1 MYWIECVIRLD
12 DKLKTSFIVHVVW
25 YSDVCYLYEWWWWQW
40 GQTSFGSTGIL
51 IWHLSLNTW
60 SLIHMQCLSC
70 YNSGC
75 LLFSGSPWQWATS
88 STQRPY
94 TQAVSLT
101 THVPIKTT
109 LPMRQLKTRQ
119 SSHVMALGFLVFPL
133 CWRLTKL
140 GQRNLHLGQT
150 SLKYFRQFRCFLN
163 NWQKKELGIGQSW
176 RWQYCPFNLLCPPQL
191 IYM

>member
-1 MYWIECVIRLD
+1 MCAIYMNDGDGSEDRLHLAQLEF
-12 DKLKTSFIVHVVW
+12 K
-25 YSDVCYLYEWWWWQW
+25 
-40 GQTSFGSTGIL
+40 FGTFF
-51 IWHLSLNTW
+51 WNTW

-150 SLKYFRQFRCFLN
+150 SLEYFRQFQCFLN
-163 NWQKKELGIGQSW
+163 NWQKKRTWHWSKLEMTILSIQSLAVREVW
-176 RWQYCPFNLLCPPQL
+176 LNSLPPQL